1 MTRAPSRRVAS
12 KPRPGRGAASP
23 APARHAATQGLVGAQ
38 DPAQMAPDARLAVL
52 GAILATGYRRFR
64 VSREKGLA
72 ESAEPEAPCD
82 QAVDGDGAEPAEEV
96 A

>member
-1 MTRAPSRRVAS
+1 MTAPE
-12 KPRPGRGAASP
+12 
-23 APARHAATQGLVGAQ
+23 
-38 DPAQMAPDARLAVL
+38 RLAEL
-52 GAILATGYRRFR
+52 GAILATGYRRVR
-64 VSREKGLA
+64 LSREKGLA